1 MFLYFNPHAFIDN
14 LYYMFFGMLGI
25 FVVIGIIIAITYLLN
40 YIFSGKK
47 KDKKAK
53 GKNADGADNKQ

>member
-14 LYYMFFGMLGI
+14 LYCMFFGMLGI

-53 GKNADGADNKQ
+53 AENTDSADKKQ

>member
-25 FVVIGIIIAITYLLN
+25 FIVIGIIIAVTYLLN
-40 YIFSGKK
+40 YIFSDSRK
-47 KDKKAK
+47 KDKT
-53 GKNADGADNKQ
+53 KNDGTDGTDKKQ

>member
-25 FVVIGIIIAITYLLN
+25 FVVIGIIIALTYLLN
-40 YIFSGKK
+40 YIFSDSRK
-47 KDKKAK
+47 KDKTK
-53 GKNADGADNKQ
+53 GESADGTDKK

>member
-53 GKNADGADNKQ
+53 AENTDSADKKQ

>member
-25 FVVIGIIIAITYLLN
+25 LVVIGIIIALTYLLN
-40 YIFSGKK
+40 YIFSDSRK
-47 KDKKAK
+47 KDKTK
-53 GKNADGADNKQ
+53 GESADGTDKK